1 MRGSTS
7 QSYERA
13 CFRCLY
19 LIVGLLTS
27 AMTGASQSGHVEG
40 HSASGSNYMFDVPG
54 NWNGK
59 VLLYSHGYR
68 PPSAGNA
75 AQNAPRVGADLLLR
89 SGFALVGSSYRSQGW
104 AIDEAPGDQLAALDA
119 FERQFGKPRRVIAW
133 GDSMGGLTTIALI
146 ENHAERIDGAL
157 PMCGSVVGVVGMMN
171 QALDA
176 SFALKILVDPA
187 GSVALVGEGANNPPD
202 VQVLLDKAHAT
213 PEGRARIVLA
223 GVLAQI
229 PIGSQQNELAAAAND
244 LDALQE
250 DLFKALMNG
259 AFFPRDDQQRRA
271 NGNGSWNVGVD
282 YRRQLELT
290 GHRDLVEAAYKK
302 TGLDLE
308 HDLSA
313 LNAAPRIA
321 ADRTAVA
328 YLKRNYD
335 PSGRL
340 NRPVLT
346 FHTTGDGMTM
356 PSYELSYRD
365 YVRAAGRSDFL
376 RQAYVQ
382 RQGHCTYTAAEA
394 AAAVLALDAR
404 IETGRWGN
412 LPTVEW
418 LNQKARVFGE
428 AEPRFVAFE
437 PVPALR
443 PCRGSTRCAGEP

>member
-1 MRGSTS
+1 MRGYVRLLVECWYLAALLLLSTTALS
-7 QSYERA
+7 NER
-13 CFRCLY
+13 
-19 LIVGLLTS
+19 
-27 AMTGASQSGHVEG
+27 QHVEG
-40 HSASGSNYMFDVPG
+40 RSASGSNYAFDVPG

-75 AQNAPRVGADLLLR
+75 PQNAPRAGADLLLR

-104 AIDEAPGDQLAALDA
+104 ALDEAPGDQLAALDA
-119 FERQFGKPRRVIAW
+119 FEKQFGKARRIIAW
-133 GDSMGGLTTIALI
+133 GDSMGGLTTIALV

-157 PMCGSVVGVVGMMN
+157 PMCGSVVGAVGMMN

-187 GSVALVGEGANNPPD
+187 GSLTLVGEGANNPTD
-202 VQVLLDKAHAT
+202 VRALLDKAHAT
-213 PEGRARIVLA
+213 TEGRARIVLA

-229 PIGSQQNELAAAAND
+229 PSGSQQNEPAAAND

-250 DLFKALMNG
+250 DLFNALTNG

-282 YRRQLELT
+282 YRRQLALT
-290 GHRDLVEAAYKK
+290 GRRDVVEAAYKK

-313 LNAAPRIA
+313 LNAAPKIT
-321 ADRTAVA
+321 ADPSAVA

-346 FHTTGDGMTM
+346 FHTTGDGMTV
-356 PSYELSYRD
+356 PSYELAYRD

-418 LNQKARVFGE
+418 LNQKASVLGE

-437 PVPALR
+437 PAPALR

>member
-1 MRGSTS
+1 MRGSTPRS
-7 QSYERA
+7 NERPR
-13 CFRCLY
+13 FKCLY

-27 AMTGASQSGHVEG
+27 AMASASHSGHVEG
-40 HSASGSNYMFDVPG
+40 HSASGSNYVFDVPE

-68 PPSAGNA
+68 APSAGNA
-75 AQNAPRVGADLLLR
+75 AQNAPRAGADLLLK

-104 AIDEAPGDQLAALDA
+104 ALDDAPSDQLAALDA
-119 FERQFGKPRRVIAW
+119 FEKQFGKPKRVIAW
-133 GDSMGGLTTIALI
+133 GDSMGGLTTIALV
-146 ENHAERIDGAL
+146 ENHAQRIDGAL

-176 SFALKILVDPA
+176 SFALKTLVDPA
-187 GSVALVGEGANNPPD
+187 GPLALVGEGANNPAD
-202 VQVLLDKAHAT
+202 VQALLDKAHAT

-223 GVLAQI
+223 GTLAQI
-229 PIGSQQNELAAAAND
+229 PGGPQQNEAAASAND
-244 LDALQE
+244 MDALQE

-259 AFFPRDDQQRRA
+259 AFFPRDDQQRHA

-290 GHRDLVEAAYKK
+290 GRRDVVEAAYKK

-313 LNAAPRIA
+313 LNIAPRIA
-321 ADRTAVA
+321 AGRSAVA

-346 FHTTGDGMTM
+346 LHTTGDGMTM
-356 PSYELSYRD
+356 PSYERAYRD
-365 YVRAAGRSDFL
+365 YVSAAGGSDLL

-418 LNQKARVFGE
+418 LNQEARSFGE
-428 AEPRFVAFE
+428 TEPRFVAFE

>member
-1 MRGSTS
+1 MRGYIRLSV
-7 QSYERA
+7 E
-13 CFRCLY
+13 CLY
-19 LIVGLLTS
+19 LAAGLLISTMALS
-27 AMTGASQSGHVEG
+27 NESQHVEG
-40 HSASGSNYMFDVPG
+40 RSANGSNYVFDVPG

-68 PPSAGNA
+68 PPSTGNA
-75 AQNAPRVGADLLLR
+75 AQNAPRAGADLLLR
-89 SGFALVGSSYRSQGW
+89 SGFALAGSSYRSQGW
-104 AIDEAPGDQLAALDA
+104 ALDEAPDDQLAALDA
-119 FERQFGKPRRVIAW
+119 FEKQFGKPRRVIAW
-133 GDSMGGLTTIALI
+133 GDSMGGLTTIALV

-176 SFALKILVDPA
+176 SFALKTLVDPA
-187 GSVALVGEGANNPPD
+187 GRLSLVGEGANNPTD
-202 VQVLLDKAHAT
+202 VQALLDKARAT

-229 PIGSQQNELAAAAND
+229 PSGSQQNEPATAASD
-244 LDALQE
+244 VDALQE

-290 GHRDLVEAAYKK
+290 GRRDVVEAAYRKMA
-302 TGLDLE
+302 LDLE

-321 ADRTAVA
+321 AERTAVA

-346 FHTTGDGMTM
+346 LHTTGDGMTM
-356 PSYELSYRD
+356 PSYESAYRD
-365 YVRAAGRSDFL
+365 YVRATGRSDFL
-376 RQAYVQ
+376 RQVYVQ
-382 RQGHCTYTAAEA
+382 RRGHCTYTAAEA

-404 IETGRWGN
+404 IERGRWGN

-437 PVPALR
+437 SVPALR